1 MLALKLLAILG
12 VLGVGGLF
20 MLRGLD
26 AKALYNQSV
35 DLIRSF
41 GPVAFFGA
49 MAILPAIGCPITIF
63 TISVGPV
70 FGEQL
75 GMPLLLVISAAV
87 ICFNLAFSYWL
98 ARYALRPWVERLFLW
113 LGYRLPQVSAENCL
127 SLTVLV
133 RVTPGPPYFLQN
145 FITL

>member
-1 MLALKLLAILG
+1 
-12 VLGVGGLF
+12 

-75 GMPLLLVISAAV
+75 GGCR
-87 ICFNLAFSYWL
+87 CFW
-98 ARYALRPWVERLFLW
+98 
-113 LGYRLPQVSAENCL
+113 
-127 SLTVLV
+127 
-133 RVTPGPPYFLQN
+133 
-145 FITL
+145 